1 MADLWRKLQSRLR
14 AARSGTSSPRRPQD
28 DPTGRIPPGQRVV
41 DRFPVLDLGHRPKIK
56 PADWRLTLKGAVAKP
71 VRIGWDE
78 LKSLPTVELTCDIH
92 CVTHWSRLDVP
103 WVGVRMRDVL
113 ALAGPKPEARFA
125 LLHGMDGYSANLPLE
140 LVMADDTLVAFEVDR
155 KPISTEHGGPV
166 RALVPSRYFWK
177 SSKWLTAISLHSE
190 DEPGFWETRGYHNEG
205 DPFREQ
211 RYARGKN

>member
-1 MADLWRKLQSRLR
+1 
-14 AARSGTSSPRRPQD
+14 
-28 DPTGRIPPGQRVV
+28 VV

-103 WVGVRMRDVL
+103 WKGVRFRDVL

-140 LVMADDTLVAFEVDR
+140 LVMADDALVAFEVDG

-177 SSKWLTAISLHSE
+177 SSKWLTAISLHTD